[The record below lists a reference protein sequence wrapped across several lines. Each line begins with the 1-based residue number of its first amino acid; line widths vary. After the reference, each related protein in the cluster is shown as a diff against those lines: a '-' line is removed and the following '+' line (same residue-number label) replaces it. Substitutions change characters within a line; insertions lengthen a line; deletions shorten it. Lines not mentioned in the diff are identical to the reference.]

1 MPARRPQR
9 IFLTGFSFTGKSL
22 VAPLVAQALR
32 WRAVDLDDLIEEVA
46 GMPVPQIFAD
56 EGEPGF
62 RRREQEALREAC
74 RQEGIVVATG
84 GGVILAEE
92 NRRAMGEG
100 GFVVCLEAR
109 LETIWR
115 RLQQPGG
122 RPRSER
128 PLLQGGDPLSR
139 IRRLRGLRQPLYAL
153 ADCTV
158 HTDEL
163 SPEQVAAEVVRAWRR
178 YSAASSRESGRL
190 AGTGRGQIPRA
201 VEAGTADIACW
212 VTTETACYPVYV
224 GWGILAQLGERM
236 RAAGLAGTAYVIS
249 DSNVHRHYGEGVE
262 KEIRAAG
269 FATDS
274 FVVPAGE
281 ASKDLTIASEIYDWL
296 AARRAER
303 GHAVVALGGG
313 MIGDLAGFVA
323 ATYLRGMP
331 VVQVPTSLLA
341 MVDASIGGKVAVNH
355 REGKNLIGAFHQPRL
370 VLADVSALKTLPERE
385 LTSGWAEVIKHA
397 LIMDGDLLRT
407 LEEDAERLLKL
418 EPDATAPVVSRAMAL
433 KAQVVSEDERETT
446 GRRTIL
452 NYGHTVGH
460 GLETASRY
468 EALLHGEAVAL
479 GMIAAAAIGRRLGV
493 TPPALADRQNELLE
507 RFRLPARVRDIDP
520 EDVLKA
526 IALDKKTSDG
536 SVRWVLL
543 EDVGQPV
550 LRADVPLSLVR
561 QVIEEMLEP

>member
-32 WRAVDLDDLIEEVA
+32 WRVVDLDDLIEEAA

-109 LETIWR
+109 PETIWR

-122 RPRSER
+122 RPQSER

-139 IRRLRGLRQPLYAL
+139 IRRLKGLRQPLYAL
-153 ADCTV
+153 ADCAV

-178 YSAASSRESGRL
+178 YSAASSRDGVRL
-190 AGTGRGQIPRA
+190 AGTGETRTPPAI
-201 VEAGTADIACW
+201 EAGIADIACW
-212 VTTETACYPVYV
+212 VTTETARYPVYV
-224 GWGILAQLGERM
+224 GWGILAQLGKRM
-236 RAAGLAGTAYVIS
+236 RAAGLTGTAYLFS
-249 DSNVHRHYGEGVE
+249 DSNVHRHYGERL
-262 KEIRAAG
+262 KEELRGAG
-269 FATDS
+269 FATDYH
-274 FVVPAGE
+274 VVPAGE
-281 ASKDLTIASEIYDWL
+281 SSKDLTIASELYDWL

-313 MIGDLAGFVA
+313 MVGDLAGFVA

-370 VLADVSALKTLPERE
+370 VLADVSALKTLPKRE

-397 LIMDGDLLRT
+397 LIMDGGLLRT
-407 LEEDAERLLKL
+407 LEEDAERLLNL
-418 EPDATAPVVSRAMAL
+418 DPDATVPVVSRAMAL

-493 TPPALADRQNELLE
+493 TPPALADRQDALLA
-507 RFRLPARVRDIDP
+507 RFGLPARVRGIDP
-520 EDVLKA
+520 EDVLRA

-543 EDVGQPV
+543 EDVEQPV
-550 LRADVPLSLVR
+550 LRADVPLPLVR

>member
-9 IFLTGFSFTGKSL
+9 IFLTGFSFSGKSL
-22 VAPLVAQALR
+22 VSPLVAQALR
-32 WRAVDLDDLIEEVA
+32 WRAVDLDDLIEEAA
-46 GMPVPQIFAD
+46 GMPVPQIFAG

-62 RRREQEALREAC
+62 RRREREALREAC

-109 LETIWR
+109 PETIWR
-115 RLQQPGG
+115 RLQQPAG
-122 RPRSER
+122 RSKSER

-139 IRRLRGLRQPLYAL
+139 IRHLKGLRQPLYAL
-153 ADCTV
+153 ADCAV

-178 YSAASSRESGRL
+178 YSAASSRESDRL
-190 AGTGRGQIPRA
+190 AGTGGGQIARA
-201 VEAGTADIACW
+201 LEAGTADVACW
-212 VTTETACYPVYV
+212 VTTETARYPVYV

-249 DSNVHRHYGEGVE
+249 DSNVDRRYGKGVE
-262 KEIRAAG
+262 KDIRGAG

-274 FVVPAGE
+274 YVVPAGE
-281 ASKDLTIASEIYDWL
+281 MSKNLTIASEIYDWL
-296 AARRAER
+296 ATRRAER

-313 MIGDLAGFVA
+313 MVGDLAGFVA
-323 ATYLRGMP
+323 ATYLRGIP

-370 VLADVSALKTLPERE
+370 VLADVSALKTLPARE

-397 LIMDGDLLRT
+397 LIMDGGLLRT
-407 LEEDAERLLKL
+407 LEEDGTRLLKL
-418 EPDATAPVVSRAMAL
+418 DPDVTVPVVSRAMAL

-460 GLETASRY
+460 GLEAASGY

-493 TPPALADRQNELLE
+493 TPPSLADRQNALLE
-507 RFRLPARVRDIDP
+507 RFRLPARVRGIDP
-520 EDVLKA
+520 EDVLRA

-561 QVIEEMLEP
+561 QVIEEMREP

>member
-22 VAPLVAQALR
+22 VAPLVAEALR
-32 WRAVDLDDLIEEVA
+32 WRAVDLDDLIEEAA
-46 GMPVPQIFAD
+46 GRPVPQIFAG

-84 GGVILAEE
+84 GGVVLAEE

-109 LETIWR
+109 PETILHR
-115 RLQQPGG
+115 MREADGG
-122 RPRSER
+122 STSER
-128 PLLQGGDPLSR
+128 PLLQGSDPLSR
-139 IRRLRGLRQPLYAL
+139 IRRLKALRQPLYAL
-153 ADCTV
+153 ADCAV

-178 YSAASSRESGRL
+178 YSAVSSRESGRL
-190 AGTGRGQIPRA
+190 AETGGGQTPRA
-201 VEAGTADIACW
+201 LEAGTADVACW
-212 VTTETACYPVYV
+212 VTTETARYPVYV
-224 GWGILAQLGERM
+224 GWGILAQLGKRM
-236 RAAGLAGTAYVIS
+236 RAAGLTGTAYLFS
-249 DSNVHRHYGEGVE
+249 DSNVHRHYGERL
-262 KEIRAAG
+262 KEELRGAG
-269 FATDS
+269 FATDYH
-274 FVVPAGE
+274 VVPAGE
-281 ASKDLTIASEIYDWL
+281 TSKDLTIASDIYDWL
-296 AARRAER
+296 AERRAER
-303 GHAVVALGGG
+303 GHTVVALGGG
-313 MIGDLAGFVA
+313 MVGDLAGFVA

-331 VVQVPTSLLA
+331 VVQAPTSLLA
-341 MVDASIGGKVAVNH
+341 MVDAAIGGKVAVNH

-370 VLADVSALKTLPERE
+370 VLADVSALKTLPARE

-407 LEEDAERLLKL
+407 LEEDAERLVKL
-418 EPDATAPVVSRAMAL
+418 DPDVTVPVVSRAMAL

-460 GLETASRY
+460 GLEAASRY

-493 TPPALADRQNELLE
+493 TPPALADRQNALLA
-507 RFRLPARVRDIDP
+507 RFGLPARVRGIDP
-520 EDVLKA
+520 EDVLRA
-526 IALDKKTSDG
+526 ITLDKKTSDG

-550 LRADVPLSLVR
+550 LRADVPVPLVR

>member
-9 IFLTGFSFTGKSL
+9 IFLTGFSFSGKSL

-32 WRAVDLDDLIEEVA
+32 WRAVDLDDLIEEAA
-46 GMPVPQIFAD
+46 GRPVPQIFAD

-62 RRREQEALREAC
+62 RRREREALREVC
-74 RQEGIVVATG
+74 REKGVVVATG
-84 GGVILAEE
+84 GGVVLAEE

-109 LETIWR
+109 PETIWR

-122 RPRSER
+122 RPKSER
-128 PLLQGGDPLSR
+128 PLLQGGDPLGR
-139 IRRLRGLRQPLYAL
+139 IRWLKGLRQPLYAL
-153 ADCTV
+153 ADGAV

-163 SPEQVAAEVVRAWRR
+163 SPEEVAAEVVRAWRR
-178 YSAASSRESGRL
+178 YGAASSRDGGRL
-190 AGTGRGQIPRA
+190 TGIAVGQTPRA
-201 VEAGTADIACW
+201 VEEGTAGVACW
-212 VTTETACYPVYV
+212 VTTETARYPVYV

-236 RAAGLAGTAYVIS
+236 RAAGQAGTAYVIS
-249 DSNVHRHYGEGVE
+249 DSNVHRHYGKGVE
-262 KEIRAAG
+262 GELRVAG

-274 FVVPAGE
+274 HVVPAGE
-281 ASKDLTIASEIYDWL
+281 TSKDLTIASELYDWL
-296 AARRAER
+296 AARWAER

-313 MIGDLAGFVA
+313 MVGDLAGFVA

-341 MVDASIGGKVAVNH
+341 MVDAAIGGKVAVNH

-370 VLADVSALKTLPERE
+370 VLADVAALKTLPKRE

-397 LIMDGDLLRT
+397 LIMDGDLLDA
-407 LEEDAERLLKL
+407 LENDAERLLKL
-418 EPDATAPVVSRAMAL
+418 DPDATVPVVSRAMAL

-479 GMIAAAAIGRRLGV
+479 GMIAAAVVGCRLGV
-493 TPPALADRQNELLE
+493 TPPALADRQDALLR
-507 RFRLPARVRDIDP
+507 RFGLPARVRGVDP
-520 EDVLKA
+520 EDVLRA

-550 LRADVPLSLVR
+550 LRADVPLALVR

>member
-9 IFLTGFSFTGKSL
+9 IFLTGFSFSGKSL

-32 WRAVDLDDLIEEVA
+32 WRVVDLDDLIEEAA

-62 RRREQEALREAC
+62 RRRERDALREAC
-74 RQEGIVVATG
+74 RREGIVVATG

-109 LETIWR
+109 PETIWR
-115 RLQQPGG
+115 RLQHPVG
-122 RPRSER
+122 RPKSER

-139 IRRLRGLRQPLYAL
+139 IRRLKGLRQPLYAL
-153 ADCTV
+153 ADCAV

-178 YSAASSRESGRL
+178 YSAASSRDSDRL
-190 AGTGRGQIPRA
+190 AGTGGEQTPRA
-201 VEAGTADIACW
+201 VEAGMADIACW
-212 VTTETACYPVYV
+212 VTTEMARYPVYV

-236 RAAGLAGTAYVIS
+236 RAAGLTGTAYLFS
-249 DSNVHRHYGEGVE
+249 DSNVHRHYGERV
-262 KEIRAAG
+262 KEELRGAG
-269 FATDS
+269 FAAGS
-274 FVVPAGE
+274 YVVPAGE
-281 ASKDLTIASEIYDWL
+281 ASKDLTIASGIYDWL
-296 AARRAER
+296 AERRAER
-303 GHAVVALGGG
+303 GHTVVALGGG
-313 MIGDLAGFVA
+313 MVGDLAGFIA

-331 VVQVPTSLLA
+331 VVQAPTSLLA

-370 VLADVSALKTLPERE
+370 VLADVSTLKTLPARE
-385 LTSGWAEVIKHA
+385 MTSGWAEVIKHA

-407 LEEDAERLLKL
+407 LEEDAERLLNL
-418 EPDATAPVVSRAMAL
+418 DPDATVLVVSRAMAL

-460 GLETASRY
+460 GLEAASRY

-479 GMIAAAAIGRRLGV
+479 GMIAAAAIGCRLGV
-493 TPPALADRQNELLE
+493 TPPALADRQNALLE
-507 RFRLPARVRDIDP
+507 RFRLPTRVRGIDP
-520 EDVLKA
+520 EDVLRA

>member
-1 MPARRPQR
+1 
-9 IFLTGFSFTGKSL
+9 
-22 VAPLVAQALR
+22 
-32 WRAVDLDDLIEEVA
+32 
-46 GMPVPQIFAD
+46 
-56 EGEPGF
+56 
-62 RRREQEALREAC
+62 
-74 RQEGIVVATG
+74 
-84 GGVILAEE
+84 
-92 NRRAMGEG
+92 MGEG

-109 LETIWR
+109 PETIWR

-122 RPRSER
+122 RPQSER

-139 IRRLRGLRQPLYAL
+139 IRRLKGLRQPLYAL
-153 ADCTV
+153 ADCAV
-158 HTDEL
+158 HTDDL

-178 YSAASSRESGRL
+178 YSAVSSRESGRL
-190 AGTGRGQIPRA
+190 AGMGERQTPRA
-201 VEAGTADIACW
+201 VETGTADIACW
-212 VTTETACYPVYV
+212 VTTETARYPVYV

-236 RAAGLAGTAYVIS
+236 RTAGLAGTAHVVS

-262 KEIRAAG
+262 KALRGAG

-281 ASKDLTIASEIYDWL
+281 ASKGLTIASEIYDWL

-313 MIGDLAGFVA
+313 MVGDLAGFVA

-370 VLADVSALKTLPERE
+370 VLADVSALKTLPRRE
-385 LTSGWAEVIKHA
+385 LTSGWAEFIKHA
-397 LIMDGDLLRT
+397 LIMDGGLLRV
-407 LEEDAERLLKL
+407 LEEDAGRLLKL
-418 EPDATAPVVSRAMAL
+418 DPDATAPVVSRAMAL

-452 NYGHTVGH
+452 NYGHTVAH

-493 TPPALADRQNELLE
+493 TPPALADRQNELLG
-507 RFRLPARVRDIDP
+507 RFGLPTRARGIDP
-520 EDVLKA
+520 EDVLRA
-526 IALDKKTSDG
+526 ITLDKKTSDG

-550 LRADVPLSLVR
+550 LRADVSLSLVR
-561 QVIEEMLEP
+561 QVIEEMLES